1 MRDEYEAGKNLFHA
15 VMFYYSTN
23 LSRITG
29 EFWRMRSTP
38 EKMLQNPEYGQ
49 LLRGQNTRDEPG
61 LTDIVLFRNPGSEFL
76 VFIQAAAGTKKTCDQ
91 DDRTKNDR
99 RPSSVIKLC
108 KTLKNEQSTEAPS
121 KETAE

>member
-1 MRDEYEAGKNLFHA
+1 MNTKLVKIFFMPSCFQYG
-15 VMFYYSTN
+15 TN

-61 LTDIVLFRNPGSEFL
+61 LKDIVLFRNPGSEFL
-76 VFIQAAAGTKKTCDQ
+76 VFIQVAAGRISRESGDFSHQ
-91 DDRTKNDR
+91 DG
-99 RPSSVIKLC
+99 
-108 KTLKNEQSTEAPS
+108 
-121 KETAE
+121 